1 MPTTTPAAIP
11 AVFEPP
17 FLDFSESAELVPEE
31 VGTWVMMTVVP
42 GATLV
47 MTVALPEV
55 GVVLVLVTIEEAAEL
70 DDEEEEDDEADDLAA
85 ADDELDELDEP
96 PP

>member
-1 MPTTTPAAIP
+1 M
-11 AVFEPP
+11 
-17 FLDFSESAELVPEE
+17 DFSESAELVPEE

-47 MTVALPEV
+47 MTVALPAV
-55 GVVLVLVTIEEAAEL
+55 GVMLVLVTIEEAAEL
-70 DDEEEEDDEADDLAA
+70 DDEEGDEDEDEAEDLAA
-85 ADDELDELDEP
+85 AEDELDELDEP